1 MYFHEKI
8 SFLVPVCPEGSIASI
23 KQRDPL
29 AALVF
34 CEANST
40 CIDQGQ
46 ESPLRCYNANQLEN
60 VDLENLNTPLCE
72 NGKVPHPCNG
82 CADGSQRLH
91 CPEPTHTCQ
100 SNAFQLNDV
109 PRWCGK

>member
-1 MYFHEKI
+1 MYYHEKI

-23 KQRDPL
+23 KHRDPL

-60 VDLENLNTPLCE
+60 VDFENLNTPICE
-72 NGKVPHPCNG
+72 NGKVPDPCNG